1 MTDVRCPELVEGSLS
16 AEDRLMALLGR
27 LRKLG
32 LGQNPLEDAGVTMPQ
47 LALLDWVAASLGCGI
62 QETAA
67 GLGLTAPSV
76 SVGVHRLE
84 AAGLLERRPNPQ
96 DGRAIQ
102 LFLTDRGQALHQR
115 ARAFRREKMR
125 RLLMGLTP
133 EDRATLLALLEQ
145 AISATE
151 EEIGES
157 GHA

>member
-1 MTDVRCPELVEGSLS
+1 MTDVSLP
-16 AEDRLMALLGR
+16 AEDRLMTLFER

-32 LGQNPLEDAGVTMPQ
+32 LDQNPLEDAGVTMPQ
-47 LALLDWVAASLGCGI
+47 LALLAWIAASSGCGI
-62 QETAA
+62 QGTAE

-84 AAGLLERRPNPQ
+84 AAGLLERRPDPQ

-102 LFLTDRGQALHQR
+102 LFLTAQGQALHQR

-125 RLLMGLTP
+125 RLLTVLTP

-145 AISATE
+145 AISGAE
-151 EEIGES
+151 EETN
-157 GHA
+157 HK